1 MKKKILLLKMAW
13 QLIKGNHVGWVFF
26 RMDNTQQSEFLKNEK
41 EVNMKISYVGLDRRV
56 ALEVARRIGTNGK
69 QVITYNGI
77 LYGAVAAN

>member
-69 QVITYNGI
+69 
-77 LYGAVAAN
+77 